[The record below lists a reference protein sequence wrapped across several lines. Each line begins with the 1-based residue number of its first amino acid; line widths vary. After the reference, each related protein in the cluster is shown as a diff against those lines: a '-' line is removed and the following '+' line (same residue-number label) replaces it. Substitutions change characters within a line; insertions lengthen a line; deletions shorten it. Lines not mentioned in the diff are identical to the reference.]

1 MALRPDPHPDLETL
15 PMNPSKFP
23 GLRALLWTLAIAF
36 ALAPLWLAPAF
47 AAPASAAGDNPLVAE
62 RWKTRPVVLVVP
74 SQDDPLLRRVRAA
87 LRETATREAFRDR
100 EMVLYTV
107 VAGRGSRD
115 DQPLTERQTRA
126 LLAALGLDAKGAP
139 TFVLVGKDGG
149 TKMTEGSDVDLATVF
164 AEIDRMPMRR

>member
-1 MALRPDPHPDLETL
+1 
-15 PMNPSKFP
+15 MNPSKFA

-47 AAPASAAGDNPLVAE
+47 AAAAGDNPLVAE

-74 SQDDPLLRRVRAA
+74 SPDDPLLRRVQAA

-100 EMVLYTV
+100 EMVLFTV
-107 VAGRGSRD
+107 VAGQGRRNERS
-115 DQPLTERQTRA
+115 LAERQTRA
-126 LLAALGLDAKGAP
+126 LLAALGLDAAGAP

-149 TKMTEGSDVDLATVF
+149 VKMTEGADVDLGAVF

>member
-1 MALRPDPHPDLETL
+1 
-15 PMNPSKFP
+15 MNPSKFP
-23 GLRALLWTLAIAF
+23 GLRALLWILAIAF

-47 AAPASAAGDNPLVAE
+47 AASATAAGDNPLVAE

-74 SQDDPLLRRVRAA
+74 SPDDPLLRRVQAA

-107 VAGRGSRD
+107 VAGRGHRNE
-115 DQPLTERQTRA
+115 QPLTERQTRS
-126 LLAALGLDAKGAP
+126 LLTALGLDAKGAP

-149 TKMTEGSDVDLATVF
+149 TKMTAGADVDLQAVF
-164 AEIDRMPMRR
+164 AEIDRMPMRRR